1 MAVKKCPVCGVSVK
15 VENLERHVGNQH
27 PRERLEPE
35 QLLTT
40 EERQD
45 VRRATPASRPAMTR
59 RGKLSA
65 AAVAVILVVVIV
77 ALAFRPNIGIGPG
90 QVAPDFT
97 ATTSDG
103 GTVHLN
109 ALRGQPVFLAFMDI
123 DCLHCINE
131 ARDVL
136 PILYQ
141 DYSARVNFLSVDVD
155 FPSLPPTDTR
165 DRINV
170 FRTQY
175 QNTWPFALPDP
186 LITQAYGV
194 SGTPTMYVLDRNGV
208 VVQRFAGETSYADV
222 SVALN
227 RALQA

>member
-1 MAVKKCPVCGVSVK
+1 MKKCPVCGVSVK

-40 EERQD
+40 EERQE
-45 VRRATPASRPAMTR
+45 VRRATTTSRPSMTR
-59 RGKLSA
+59 RGKLIA
-65 AAVAVILVVVIV
+65 VAVAVILVVVVV
-77 ALAFRPNIGIGPG
+77 ALAFRSNVGIGVG

-103 GTVHLN
+103 ATVHLN
-109 ALRGQPVFLAFMDI
+109 ALRGQPVLLAFMDI
-123 DCLHCINE
+123 DCPHCINE

-136 PILYQ
+136 PYLYQ
-141 DYSARVNFLSVDVD
+141 NYSARVTFLSVDVD

-165 DRINV
+165 DRINA

-175 QNTWPFALPDP
+175 QNTWTFALPDP

-194 SGTPTMYVLDRNGV
+194 SGTPTIYVLDKNGV
-208 VVQRFAGETSYADV
+208 VVQQFAGESSYADL

-227 RALQA
+227 RSLQA